1 VIFAPHLFCMY
12 TIYGIPNCGTVK
24 KAIQWFD
31 RNGLRYQ
38 FHNFQKQGVTS
49 VLLINWAAQVGWDSL
64 INKNGTTW
72 RKNKE
77 LNEKKILTEKGKTDL
92 LTDQTSII
100 RRPLITKGDKVMALG
115 FQEDHYLATFL

>member
-1 VIFAPHLFCMY
+1 MY

-38 FHNFQKQGVTS
+38 FHNFQKQGVTAEQ
-49 VLLINWAAQVGWDSL
+49 LNNWASQLGWDAL

-72 RKNKE
+72 RKNKD
-77 LNEKKILTEKGKTDL
+77 LNEKKILSEKGKIDL
-92 LTDQTSII
+92 LCDQTSII
-100 RRPLITKGDKVMALG
+100 KRPLITKDNKVLTLG
-115 FQEDHYLATFL
+115 FQEENYIRIFL

>member
-1 VIFAPHLFCMY
+1 MY
-12 TIYGIPNCGTVK
+12 IIYGIPNCGTVK

-38 FHNFQKQGVTS
+38 FHNFQKQGVTAD
-49 VLLINWAAQVGWDSL
+49 LLNNWAAQVGWESL

-77 LNEKKILTEKGKTDL
+77 LNEKKIQTEKGKTDL

-100 RRPLITKGDKVMALG
+100 RRPLIAKGDKVMALG

>member
-1 VIFAPHLFCMY
+1 MPLISQRMY

-38 FHNFQKQGVTS
+38 FHNYQKQGVS
-49 VLLINWAAQVGWDSL
+49 GDSLKNWAAQVGWEAL

-72 RKNKE
+72 RKNKDA
-77 LNEKKILTEKGKTDL
+77 NEKKIVTENGTVDL
-92 LTDQTSII
+92 LCSQPSII
-100 RRPLITKGDKVMALG
+100 RRPLIEKEGKVLTLG
-115 FQEDHYLATFL
+115 FQEDNYLNIFL